1 MKEKYINLK
10 IFYLCNVID
19 GYIYF
24 IMCIFTLMFMHVNFM
39 NFYYVKIR
47 KSGVLWCFCEVLVMN
62 KFFVGLETLGVYLIW
77 NLQ

>member
-47 KSGVLWCFCEVLVMN
+47 KNGVLWWYCEVLVVN
-62 KFFVGLETLGVYLIW
+62 KFCVGLGTLGVYFIFTVA
-77 NLQ
+77 